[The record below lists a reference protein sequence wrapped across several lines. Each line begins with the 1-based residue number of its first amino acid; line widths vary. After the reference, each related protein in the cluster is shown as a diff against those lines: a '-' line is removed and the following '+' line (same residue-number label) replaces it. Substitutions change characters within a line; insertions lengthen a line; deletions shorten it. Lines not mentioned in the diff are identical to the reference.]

1 MSFRQENVFITMNTE
16 DTTTGNTYGFLT
28 KREKKNK
35 IIGPNIVVKE
45 FRNNSNTNRIQIV
58 H

>member
-1 MSFRQENVFITMNTE
+1 MNTE
-16 DTTTGNTYGFLT
+16 DTSTGNNYGFLT